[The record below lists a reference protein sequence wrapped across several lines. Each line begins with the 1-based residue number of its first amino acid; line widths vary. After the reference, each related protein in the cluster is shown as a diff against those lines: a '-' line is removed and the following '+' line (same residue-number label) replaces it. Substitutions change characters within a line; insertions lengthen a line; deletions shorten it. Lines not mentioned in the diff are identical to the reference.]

1 MNNEGNQETLNNN
14 EIQTPMPQPI
24 PNNPVSEVPMPQQIP
39 NQVSEPTPIPEPVS
53 DIPVTSVVETPVTE
67 TTTNEIASEKK
78 STNFKTIIILAIILV
93 VGIIGFIRIKN
104 QLKESKQ
111 VIDNANKNGLNCK
124 TSEMEKVY
132 ISEMS
137 ISGFLKDDYFYFELH
152 SQGGW
157 LAQAYA
163 RYTGEIVE
171 SIDSPLCSTID
182 GKPIVSM
189 NQMFSDVNGLKSID
203 LSSFDTSNVT
213 SMEMMFMGCDKLTSL
228 DLSSFNTSKV
238 TNMNMMFALN
248 KNLKE
253 LNISSFDTSSLL
265 EKQDIFLGCDSLP
278 DSIKNDPRF
287 NK

>member
-1 MNNEGNQETLNNN
+1 MNNEGNQETFNNN

-24 PNNPVSEVPMPQQIP
+24 PNNPVSEVPMPQQTH
-39 NQVSEPTPIPEPVS
+39 NQVSESTPIPEPVS
-53 DIPVTSVVETPVTE
+53 DTPVTSVVETTVTE
-67 TTTNEIASEKK
+67 TTTHEISSEKK
-78 STNFKTIIILAIILV
+78 STNFKTIIILAIILI
-93 VGIIGFIRIKN
+93 VGTIGFIITKN
-104 QLKESKQ
+104 QLKDNKQ
-111 VIDNANKNGLNCK
+111 GTDNANKKGLNCK

-137 ISGFLKDDYFYFELH
+137 ISGFLKDDYLYFEQH
-152 SQGGW
+152 FQDGW

-189 NQMFSDVNGLKSID
+189 NQMFSGVKGLKSID
-203 LSSFDTSNVT
+203 LSSFDTSSVT
-213 SMEMMFMGCDKLTSL
+213 SMEMMFLGCDKLTSL

-248 KNLKE
+248 ENLKE
-253 LNISSFDTSSLL
+253 LNISSFSTPSLV
-265 EKQDIFLGCDSLP
+265 EKKDIFFGCDSLP

-287 NK
+287 N